1 VNPAERPRLPKR
13 RSGAAAAAGAGPVIP
28 RATYRLQLNAG
39 FTFRDATAIVPYLAA
54 LGVSHLYCSPYFRAR
69 SASAHGYDVVDHNSL
84 NPEIGDQHDFE
95 GFVAALRAHGMG
107 HIVDIVPNHV
117 GILGTDNAWWMDLL
131 ENGESSLYAGF
142 FDIDWAPPNPDRAHK
157 VLVPVLAD
165 PYATALERG
174 ELELRFER
182 ESGAFAV
189 FYGPH
194 RFPLDPRT
202 YPRIL
207 DRVAALV
214 SSSELE
220 NIRRALAALPER
232 REPSPEHVAER
243 SRENEAHKRR
253 LAALAESDSAVAT
266 ALDVAVRSFT
276 GTAGAPASFDAL
288 HELLEL
294 QAFHL
299 AYWRVASEDI
309 NYRRF
314 FDVNDLAA
322 LRVDN
327 QAVFDATHRLLL
339 QLIGAGK
346 IDGLRI
352 DHIDGLYDPAGYLRR
367 LQRRIGAVTGN
378 AWPRSLYV
386 VVEKISLSFEH
397 LPEDWP
403 VHGETGYHFAN
414 VVNRMLIDAATRARM
429 DRVYRTLTGESL
441 EARDVAYECQ
451 QLILRRS
458 LASEL
463 NVTVNQL
470 ARIAR
475 SDRSTRDF
483 TFNNLRQ
490 ALAEVIAC
498 FPVYRTY
505 IADTVA
511 DSDRRYIDWAIAT
524 ARRRRAAS
532 EAPVFDFVRAALL
545 LQLPCASDAQLRT
558 HRAFVMK
565 FQQITAPITAKGIED
580 TALYRYNLLLALNE
594 VGGEPGLYGGGGVRA
609 FHADAEYRVR
619 HWPHELLATSTHD
632 TKRSE
637 DVRARLA
644 VLSEMTT
651 PWRDAVRRWM
661 RINRMRKR
669 EVDGAP
675 APDSNDEYHFYQTL
689 IGSWPLPEPD
699 AGALA
704 EYRTRVEAYM
714 IKAVREAKVHTSW
727 TDTGTAYEEALL
739 QFVRSALEPRDNNLF
754 LSDFLTFWR
763 PVARFGLLNSLSQ
776 TLCKLTAPGV
786 PDLYQG
792 NELWDFSLV
801 DPDNRH
807 PVDYRQR
814 RELLARLD
822 REAMQSP
829 IEELLEHPEDGR
841 CKLLLTWRSL
851 QLRRAEPGLFRDGD
865 YRRLRVH
872 GSRAHHVCAFARRH
886 ARRTV
891 VVIAPRL
898 YRRLLGDPARLPLG
912 SAVWENTLIELPSDA
927 VSRGALHNLMDGAP
941 LQPESH
947 GSAVVI
953 PVARALA
960 RFPVALLSDSQFAK
974 APSGV
979 LG

>member
-1 VNPAERPRLPKR
+1 MTPAERSRSARR
-13 RSGAAAAAGAGPVIP
+13 RSGATAGEGPVIP
-28 RATYRLQLNAG
+28 RATYRVQLNAG
-39 FTFRDATAIVPYLAA
+39 FTFSDAAAIVPYLAA
-54 LGVSHLYCSPYFRAR
+54 LGVSHVYCAPYFRAR
-69 SASAHGYDVVDHNSL
+69 SGSAHGYDVVDHNSF
-84 NPEIGDQHDFE
+84 NPEIGDQEDFE
-95 GFVAALRAHGMG
+95 RFVAALRDHDMG

-117 GILGTDNAWWMDLL
+117 GILGTDNDWWMDLL
-131 ENGESSLYAGF
+131 ENGESSAYAGF
-142 FDIDWAPPNPDRAHK
+142 FDIDWAPSNLDRAHK

-174 ELELRFER
+174 ELRLRFER
-182 ESGAFAV
+182 DSGSFAV

-202 YPRIL
+202 YPRVL

-214 SSSELE
+214 SNSELE
-220 NIRRALAALPER
+220 NIRRAFAALPDR
-232 REPSPEHVAER
+232 RTPTAEQVAER
-243 SRENEAHKRR
+243 SREKAAHQQR
-253 LAALAESDSAVAT
+253 LAALAARDSAVGT
-266 ALDVAVRSFT
+266 ALEVAVRSFT
-276 GTAGAPASFDAL
+276 GTAAEPASFDAL

-327 QAVFDATHRLLL
+327 DAVFELTHRLVL

-352 DHIDGLYDPAGYLRR
+352 DHIDGLYDPASYLRR
-367 LQRRIGAVTGN
+367 LQQRIREVTGN
-378 AWPRSLYV
+378 AWPRALYV

-397 LPEDWP
+397 LPDEWP

-414 VVNRMLIDAATRARM
+414 VVNRMLIDAATRTRM
-429 DRVYRTLTGESL
+429 ERVYRTLTGESL
-441 EARDVAYECQ
+441 EARDVAYQSQ

-463 NVTVNQL
+463 NVATNQL

-483 TFNNLRQ
+483 TFNNLRH

-511 DSDRRYIDWAIAT
+511 DSDRRYIEWAIAA

-545 LQLPCASDAQLRT
+545 LQLPAASDTQLRA

-609 FHADAEYRVR
+609 FHADAEYRSR
-619 HWPHELLATSTHD
+619 HWPHEMLATSTHD

-661 RINRMRKR
+661 QINRTRKR
-669 EVDGAP
+669 EVDGAA

-699 AGALA
+699 ATGMT
-704 EYRTRVEAYM
+704 EYRARIEAYM

-727 TDTGTAYEEALL
+727 TETGVAYEEALL
-739 QFVRSALEPRDNNLF
+739 QFVHSALEPRDGNLF
-754 LSDFLTFWR
+754 LADFLTFWR
-763 PVARFGLLNSLSQ
+763 PVARFGLFNSLSQ

-786 PDLYQG
+786 PDIYQG

-801 DPDNRH
+801 DPDNRR
-807 PVDYRQR
+807 PVDYRR
-814 RELLARLD
+814 RGELLAKLD
-822 REAMQSP
+822 REAP
-829 IEELLEHPEDGR
+829 HLDVGELLEHPEDGR
-841 CKLLLTWRSL
+841 CKLLLTWRAL
-851 QLRRAEPGLFRDGD
+851 QLRRAQPELFSDGD

-872 GSRAHHVCAFARRH
+872 GSRAHYLCAFARRC

-912 SAVWENTLIELPSDA
+912 SGVWENTLIELPPDGRSGPLRN
-927 VSRGALHNLMDGAP
+927 VLDGAELHP
-941 LQPESH
+941 VSH
-947 GSAVVI
+947 GEGLAI
-953 PVARALA
+953 AAAEALA
-960 RFPVALLSDSQFAK
+960 RFPVALLSGGEDVTGA
-974 APSGV
+974 AV
-979 LG
+979 AT

>member
-1 VNPAERPRLPKR
+1 VTPAERSRSARR
-13 RSGAAAAAGAGPVIP
+13 RSGATAGEGPVIP
-28 RATYRLQLNAG
+28 RATYRVQLNAG
-39 FTFRDATAIVPYLAA
+39 FTFSDAAAIVPYLAA
-54 LGVSHLYCSPYFRAR
+54 LGVSHVYCAPYFRAR
-69 SASAHGYDVVDHNSL
+69 SGSAHGYDVVDHNSF
-84 NPEIGDQHDFE
+84 NPEIGDQEDFE
-95 GFVAALRAHGMG
+95 RFVAALRDHDMG

-117 GILGTDNAWWMDLL
+117 GILGTDNDWWMDLL
-131 ENGESSLYAGF
+131 ENGESSAYAGF
-142 FDIDWAPPNPDRAHK
+142 FDIDWAPSNLDRAHK

-174 ELELRFER
+174 ELRLRFER
-182 ESGAFAV
+182 DSGSFAV

-202 YPRIL
+202 YPRVL

-214 SSSELE
+214 SNSELE
-220 NIRRALAALPER
+220 NIRRAFAALPDR
-232 REPSPEHVAER
+232 RTPTAEQVAER
-243 SRENEAHKRR
+243 SREKAAHQQR
-253 LAALAESDSAVAT
+253 LAALAARDSAVGT
-266 ALDVAVRSFT
+266 ALEVAVRSFT
-276 GTAGAPASFDAL
+276 GTAAEPASFDAL

-322 LRVDN
+322 LRVEN
-327 QAVFDATHRLLL
+327 EAVFEVTHRLVL

-352 DHIDGLYDPAGYLRR
+352 DHIDGLYDPASYLRR
-367 LQRRIGAVTGN
+367 LQQRIREVTGN
-378 AWPRSLYV
+378 AWPRALYV

-397 LPEDWP
+397 LPDEWP

-414 VVNRMLIDAATRARM
+414 VVNRMLIDAATRTRM
-429 DRVYRTLTGESL
+429 ERVYRTLTGESL
-441 EARDVAYECQ
+441 EARDVAYQSQ

-463 NVTVNQL
+463 NVATNQL

-483 TFNNLRQ
+483 TFNNLRH

-511 DSDRRYIDWAIAT
+511 DSDRRYIEWAIAA

-545 LQLPCASDAQLRT
+545 LQLPAASDTQLRA

-609 FHADAEYRVR
+609 FHADAEYRSR
-619 HWPHELLATSTHD
+619 HWPHEMLATSTHD

-661 RINRMRKR
+661 QINRTRKR
-669 EVDGAP
+669 EVDGAA

-699 AGALA
+699 ATGMT
-704 EYRTRVEAYM
+704 EYRARIEAYM
-714 IKAVREAKVHTSW
+714 IKAVRKAKVHTSW
-727 TDTGTAYEEALL
+727 TETGVAYEEALL
-739 QFVRSALEPRDNNLF
+739 QFVHSALEPRDGNLF
-754 LSDFLTFWR
+754 LADFLTFWR
-763 PVARFGLLNSLSQ
+763 PVARFGLFNSLSQ

-786 PDLYQG
+786 PDIYQG

-801 DPDNRH
+801 DPDNRR
-807 PVDYRQR
+807 PVDYRR
-814 RELLARLD
+814 RGELLAKLD
-822 REAMQSP
+822 REAP
-829 IEELLEHPEDGR
+829 HLDVGELLEHPEDGR
-841 CKLLLTWRSL
+841 CKLLLTWRAL
-851 QLRRAEPGLFRDGD
+851 QLRRAQPELFSDGD

-872 GSRAHHVCAFARRH
+872 GSRAHYLCAFARRC

-912 SAVWENTLIELPSDA
+912 SGVWENTLIELPPDGR
-927 VSRGALHNLMDGAP
+927 SRGPLRNVLDGTDLHTV
-941 LQPESH
+941 SH
-947 GSAVVI
+947 GEGLAI
-953 PVARALA
+953 AAAEALA
-960 RFPVALLSDSQFAK
+960 RFPVALLSGGEDVTGA
-974 APSGV
+974 AV
-979 LG
+979 AT

>member
-1 VNPAERPRLPKR
+1 VTPAERSRSARR
-13 RSGAAAAAGAGPVIP
+13 RSGAAAGEGPVIP
-28 RATYRLQLNAG
+28 RATYRVQLNAG
-39 FTFRDATAIVPYLAA
+39 FTFSDAAAIVPYLAA
-54 LGVSHLYCSPYFRAR
+54 LGVSHVYCAPYFRAR
-69 SASAHGYDVVDHNSL
+69 SGSAHGYDVVDHNSF
-84 NPEIGDQHDFE
+84 NPEIGDQEDFE
-95 GFVAALRAHGMG
+95 RFVAALRDHDMG

-117 GILGTDNAWWMDLL
+117 GILGTDNDWWMDLL
-131 ENGESSLYAGF
+131 ENGESSAYAGF
-142 FDIDWAPPNPDRAHK
+142 FDIDWAPSNLDRAHK

-174 ELELRFER
+174 ELRLRFER
-182 ESGAFAV
+182 DSGSFAV

-202 YPRIL
+202 YPRVL

-214 SSSELE
+214 SNSELE
-220 NIRRALAALPER
+220 NIRRAFAALPDR
-232 REPSPEHVAER
+232 RTPTAEQVAER
-243 SRENEAHKRR
+243 SREKAAHQQR
-253 LAALAESDSAVAT
+253 LAALAARDSAVGT
-266 ALDVAVRSFT
+266 ALEVAVRSFT
-276 GTAGAPASFDAL
+276 GTAAEPASFDAL

-322 LRVDN
+322 LRVEN
-327 QAVFDATHRLLL
+327 EAVFEVTHRLVL

-352 DHIDGLYDPAGYLRR
+352 DHIDGLYDPASYLRR
-367 LQRRIGAVTGN
+367 LQQRIREVTGN
-378 AWPRSLYV
+378 AWPRALYV

-397 LPEDWP
+397 LPDEWP

-414 VVNRMLIDAATRARM
+414 VVNRMLIDAATRTRM
-429 DRVYRTLTGESL
+429 ERVYRTLTGESL
-441 EARDVAYECQ
+441 EARDVAYQSQ

-463 NVTVNQL
+463 NVATNQL

-483 TFNNLRQ
+483 TFNNLRH

-511 DSDRRYIDWAIAT
+511 DSDRRYIEWAIAA

-545 LQLPCASDAQLRT
+545 LQLPAASDTQLRA

-609 FHADAEYRVR
+609 FHADAEYRSR
-619 HWPHELLATSTHD
+619 HWPHEMLATSTHD

-661 RINRMRKR
+661 QINRTRKR
-669 EVDGAP
+669 EVDGAA

-699 AGALA
+699 ATGMT
-704 EYRTRVEAYM
+704 EYRARIEAYM

-727 TDTGTAYEEALL
+727 TETGVAYEEALL
-739 QFVRSALEPRDNNLF
+739 QFVHSALEPRDGNLF
-754 LSDFLTFWR
+754 LADFLTFWR
-763 PVARFGLLNSLSQ
+763 PVARFGLFNSLSQ

-786 PDLYQG
+786 PDIYQG

-801 DPDNRH
+801 DPDNRR
-807 PVDYRQR
+807 PVDYRR
-814 RELLARLD
+814 RGELLAKLD
-822 REAMQSP
+822 REAP
-829 IEELLEHPEDGR
+829 HLDVGELLEHPEDGR
-841 CKLLLTWRSL
+841 CKLLLTWRAL
-851 QLRRAEPGLFRDGD
+851 QLRRAQPELFSDGD

-872 GSRAHHVCAFARRH
+872 GSRAHYLCAFARRC

-912 SAVWENTLIELPSDA
+912 SGVWENTLIELPPDGRL
-927 VSRGALHNLMDGAP
+927 RGPLRNVLDGTELHTV
-941 LQPESH
+941 SH
-947 GSAVVI
+947 GEGLAI
-953 PVARALA
+953 AAAEALA
-960 RFPVALLSDSQFAK
+960 RFPVALLSGGEDVTGA
-974 APSGV
+974 AV
-979 LG
+979 AT